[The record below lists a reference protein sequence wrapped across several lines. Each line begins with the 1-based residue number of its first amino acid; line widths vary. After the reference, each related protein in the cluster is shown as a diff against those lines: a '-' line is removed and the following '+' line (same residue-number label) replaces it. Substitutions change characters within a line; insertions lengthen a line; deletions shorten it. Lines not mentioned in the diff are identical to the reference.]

1 MRRRADP
8 ILDSELRALAG
19 ELARLHQR
27 AAALGVFTQD
37 RELLQC
43 PACGLLEDVLIG
55 GELITYRE
63 GEAEQGDLG
72 LRFAR
77 ADGGSY
83 VCPSCGYGVQL
94 P

>member
-1 MRRRADP
+1 M
-8 ILDSELRALAG
+8 LDRELRALAG

-27 AAALGVFTQD
+27 AAALGVFTQN

-55 GELITYRE
+55 GELITYWKDV
-63 GEAEQGDLG
+63 AVPIDSG
-72 LRFAR
+72 LRFSEVSESAF
-77 ADGGSY
+77 
-83 VCPSCGYGVQL
+83 VCSSCGHTGHL